1 MVGWFNGPGN
11 VGIAPAPEG
20 GARFNAGPLGASG
33 TEAGGTG
40 GGRSW
45 NIWAEAE
52 AGKSA
57 TSATASASAGKDQP
71 ARPCFL
77 KPLPL
82 AVMTMLFT
90 ENAANSSLGWQV
102 RGGVTT
108 GPIGTP
114 NIDPAVV
121 AQSQSLPSSLSTGI
135 NHAC

>member
-1 MVGWFNGPGN
+1 MVVWFNGPEN

-20 GARFNAGPLGASG
+20 GARFSAGPLGASG

-45 NIWAEAE
+45 NIWAEGE
-52 AGKSA
+52 AGKSQ

-71 ARPCFL
+71 ACPCSP

-102 RGGVTT
+102 PGGATT

-114 NIDPAVV
+114 NIDPGVV
-121 AQSQSLPSSLSTGI
+121 PQSQPLPSSLSTGI